1 MAEPL
6 TINPSPKARFIG
18 YRPFADAHRELI
30 QKPELQ
36 RAIDFATQQMVW
48 DLTTPEV
55 DGNAAAARLYYLK
68 GAHDFVATLKNL
80 AEVQVLPKRQPGERE
95 ITHEFK

>member
-6 TINPSPKARFIG
+6 TVNPSPKARFIG
-18 YRPFADAHRELI
+18 YKPFADAHRELI

-48 DLTTPEV
+48 DLTKQEV
-55 DGNAAAARLYYLK
+55 DGNAAAARYYYLK
-68 GAHDFVATLKNL
+68 GAHDFVTTLKDL
-80 AEVQVLPKRQPGERE
+80 AEAYVISKRQPGERE
-95 ITHEFK
+95 ITHGF